1 MTTSTA
7 ITLECLECGKTWKA
21 SAKVLTSANVR
32 CPKCHGYDV
41 DVK

>member
-21 SAKVLTSANVR
+21 PVKVLTSGNPR
-32 CPKCHGYDV
+32 CPKCRGYDV
-41 DVK
+41 DLA